1 MTVKYGLIGCGMMGL
16 EHLRNIALLEDANVV
31 AILDPN
37 REQLQR
43 GLQIA
48 PKARGVASIAEM
60 VSAVDAIVI
69 ASPNHLHLDQLKEV
83 ARHGAV
89 PILCEKPLF
98 TKPEDA
104 REVDSLMRHYPAPI
118 WVAMEYRYMPPVA
131 AFIDRAEVVTGG
143 IKMLTLQEHRFPFL
157 RKIGDWNRFNAQ
169 TGGTL
174 VEKCCHFFD
183 LMRLI
188 LKSEPIRVSASAT
201 QFVNHLDES
210 YDGETPDIWDGSY
223 VMFDFE
229 NGAKAMLELSMF
241 ADGSKWNEEIH
252 AIGPKGKIACRMPG
266 PQRFWPAALGPS
278 PHPELS
284 IYPRTPKEPVTEQI
298 ELDPKLV
305 EAGDH
310 HGSTFFQHQKF
321 LRMIQQ
327 DGRPEVTL
335 RDGQRAVQMG
345 LLAQQAA
352 RSHQVVSFDAPVR
365 RHIGDQKIE

>member
-1 MTVKYGLIGCGMMGL
+1 MTIKYGLIGCGMMGI
-16 EHLRNIALLEDANVV
+16 EHIRNIALLPDAEVT
-31 AILDPN
+31 AIFDPD
-37 REQLQR
+37 EVQLNL

-48 PKARGVASIAEM
+48 DKAQGASSISELLTRHRL
-60 VSAVDAIVI
+60 DALVI
-69 ASPNHLHLDQLKEV
+69 ASPNHLHVAQLKEI
-83 ARHGAV
+83 AAHQNI

-98 TKPEDA
+98 TNSKDEA
-104 REVDSLMRHYPAPI
+104 EIECFQREYGAPV

-131 AFIDRAEVVTGG
+131 AMIEQADSVTGG

-157 RKIGDWNRFNAQ
+157 RKIGDWNRFNAK

-188 LKSEPIRVSASAT
+188 LKSDPVRVSASAG
-201 QFVNHLDES
+201 QLVNHLEES
-210 YDGETPDIWDGSY
+210 YDDRVPDIWDGGY
-223 VMFDFE
+223 VIFDFE
-229 NGAKAMLELSMF
+229 NGTKAMLELCMF

-266 PQRFWPAALGPS
+266 PQRFWPTDLGPS

-284 IYPRTPKEPVTEQI
+284 LYPRSPKRPSTQII
-298 ELDPKLV
+298 ELDDTLI

-321 LRMIQQ
+321 LRMIQS
-327 DGRPEVTL
+327 GGTPEVTL
-335 RDGQRAVQMG
+335 EDGRKAVKMG
-345 LLAQQAA
+345 LLAQEAA
-352 RSHQVVSFDAPVR
+352 RSHQVLEFRQAASVS
-365 RHIGDQKIE
+365 